1 MEPVTHM
8 LTGAVLARTGFHRRA
23 AYATLAMLIAAEFPD
38 VDTLSSLGGPLTGFE
53 HHRGITH
60 TFVAIPF
67 EAALITIAF
76 FLIHRLWTKRSTPA
90 PSQQRSQAPANWLL
104 LYAGTLLALLSHILL
119 DWTNNYGVRPFFP
132 FNPRWYAG
140 SFVFIFEPVL
150 FLILVLALV
159 LPALFGLIN
168 AEVGARKPAFRS
180 PGWAYAGLLLIAV
193 LYVFRFDE
201 HAKALVLA
209 RQNTPDALSV
219 FASPHPG
226 DPFLWSAITDT
237 GPTLQLSTLHTRSG
251 ETDPSNPADT
261 LYKPPAS
268 LAVLAA
274 KRSTLGRIYLDWSML
289 PVLSET
295 PDITDPHH
303 PLTLVTFADAR
314 FLYTTAM
321 LRTQT
326 HAPLSG
332 SVLLDMEAPEG
343 QRVVETTFDGK
354 KQN

>member
-38 VDTLSSLGGPLTGFE
+38 VDTLSSLGGPLTSFE

-67 EAALITIAF
+67 EAALITGAF
-76 FLIHRLWTKRSTPA
+76 FLIHRLSANRSNTNPLKKT
-90 PSQQRSQAPANWLL
+90 QKAPANWLL

-119 DWTNNYGVRPFFP
+119 DWTNNYGIRPFFP

-168 AEVGARKPAFRS
+168 AEVGARKPDFRS
-180 PGWAYAGLLLIAV
+180 PGWSWTALLLIAA

-226 DPFLWSAITDT
+226 DPFLWSAVTDT
-237 GPTLQLSTLHTRSG
+237 GDALHLSTLHTRTG
-251 ETDPSNPADT
+251 ETDPSHPSDT

-268 LAVLAA
+268 LALLAA
-274 KRSTLGRIYLDWSML
+274 KRSPLGRIYLDWSMY
-289 PVLSET
+289 PVLAET
-295 PDITDPHH
+295 PDATDPHH

-314 FLYTTAM
+314 FLYTTFL
-321 LRTQT
+321 LRDQT

-332 SVLLDMEAPEG
+332 SVLLDMQAPEG
-343 QRVVETTFDGK
+343 QRIVETTFDGK